1 MQMCGYFNDCNE
13 RIELPSPAIL
23 KPIELWTGK

>member
-1 MQMCGYFNDCNE
+1 MCGYFNDCNE
-13 RIELPSPAIL
+13 RIELPPPTII